1 VIGTLTGDPRPGRS
15 PVGARVTILQIE
27 FPVVDPE
34 RPQVLWAWAR
44 FDIEVADELAERHEV
59 KALKGGVPILAA
71 GQLSER
77 WVIEKGR
84 SGRRGVIVADFVQP
98 DAPDA
103 AGTLLVPWARRP

>member
-1 VIGTLTGDPRPGRS
+1 M
-15 PVGARVTILQIE
+15 GARVTILQIE
-27 FPVVDPE
+27 FAVVDPE

-44 FDIEVADELAERHEV
+44 FDIEMADELAERHEV

-77 WVIEKGR
+77 WVIERGR